1 MTIAACILLGA
12 CSGGRK
18 NAPFIKSVY
27 VTTPVKQE
35 TEITKNYSGII
46 EEAHCINLGFKT
58 AGQLSRL
65 WVKEGD
71 YVRQGQ
77 LLAELDTVD
86 YQLAVEALQIQYDQ
100 LKDEMGRT
108 AQLFRERSISAND
121 YEKAI
126 AGLEQLAIQLEAN
139 KNKLTYT
146 KLYAPTNGYVNKIN
160 FSPAEM
166 VDAGTGVFELLDVS
180 QLEVSL
186 DIPAS
191 LYMQRDRFTGFECQ
205 TTCEDIYSMRLLSL
219 TPKADSYQLYRM
231 RLGFKE
237 KTGNHLTA
245 GMNAEITIHLSATDT
260 LRTGHALPLSAI
272 FLDHGDTY
280 VWIVSADSTATK
292 RHVTLHRT
300 TSKAQAIVSGVS
312 GNDQVIRAG
321 IRNLQEGEKIHV
333 IASPSETNV
342 GGLL

>member
-1 MTIAACILLGA
+1 M
-12 CSGGRK
+12 
-18 NAPFIKSVY
+18 
-27 VTTPVKQE
+27 
-35 TEITKNYSGII
+35 
-46 EEAHCINLGFKT
+46 
-58 AGQLSRL
+58 
-65 WVKEGD
+65 
-71 YVRQGQ
+71 
-77 LLAELDTVD
+77 
-86 YQLAVEALQIQYDQ
+86 AV
-100 LKDEMGRT
+100 
-108 AQLFRERSISAND
+108 
-121 YEKAI
+121 
-126 AGLEQLAIQLEAN
+126 QLEAN
-139 KNKLTYT
+139 KNKLAYT
-146 KLYAPTNGYVNKIN
+146 KLYAPTNGYVNQIN

-205 TTCEDIYSMRLLSL
+205 TTCGDIYSMRLLSL

-237 KTGNHLTA
+237 KTGNHLTT

-292 RHVTLHRT
+292 RHVTLHHT

-321 IRNLQEGEKIHV
+321 IRNLQEGEKIQV